1 MHDEDL
7 SVAYFC
13 GYFAVMLVLEANNFN
28 ANKEWEEHMQDH
40 CSWLIVAAVLTHHLL
55 PCQDSLRL
63 PANYL
68 CNFHRESHKAKIP
81 KNS

>member
-7 SVAYFC
+7 AVAYFC

-40 CSWLIVAAVLTHHLL
+40 CSWLIVAAVLTHYLL
-55 PCQDSLRL
+55 PC
-63 PANYL
+63 
-68 CNFHRESHKAKIP
+68 
-81 KNS
+81 